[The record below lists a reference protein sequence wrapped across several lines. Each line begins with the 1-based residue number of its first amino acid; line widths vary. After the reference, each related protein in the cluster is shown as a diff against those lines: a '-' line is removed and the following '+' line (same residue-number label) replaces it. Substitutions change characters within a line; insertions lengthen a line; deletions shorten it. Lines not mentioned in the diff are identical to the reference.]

1 MKEKKNDTLSDI
13 TLFRESDQS
22 ENTDTF
28 TKLVI
33 RASPGVDFDEAINQA
48 IRDIPHNIIVRDI
61 KFTIHNFVSTSGS
74 KEFFYALIIYDVLNK
89 E

>member
-1 MKEKKNDTLSDI
+1 MNEENPYVLY
-13 TLFRESDQS
+13 RESDQS
-22 ENTDTF
+22 GNSATF

-33 RASPGVDFDEAINQA
+33 NTAPGIDFDKAINQA

-61 KFTIHNFVSTSGS
+61 KFTIHDFILGDGIHQ
-74 KEFFYALIIYDVLNK
+74 EFFYALIIYDVLNK